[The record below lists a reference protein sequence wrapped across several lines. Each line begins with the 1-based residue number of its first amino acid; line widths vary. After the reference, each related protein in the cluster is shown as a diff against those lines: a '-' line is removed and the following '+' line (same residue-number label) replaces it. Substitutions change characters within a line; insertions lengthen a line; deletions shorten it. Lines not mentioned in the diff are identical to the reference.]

1 MKGVLGDRC
10 WVLGVRC
17 WVLGVKCWVLDVGM
31 MYDKPPFCFRYA
43 SAVALLFE
51 QRVSRQKAEG
61 EWEQRET

>member
-1 MKGVLGDRC
+1 M
-10 WVLGVRC
+10 
-17 WVLGVKCWVLDVGM
+17 LGVKCWVLDVGM